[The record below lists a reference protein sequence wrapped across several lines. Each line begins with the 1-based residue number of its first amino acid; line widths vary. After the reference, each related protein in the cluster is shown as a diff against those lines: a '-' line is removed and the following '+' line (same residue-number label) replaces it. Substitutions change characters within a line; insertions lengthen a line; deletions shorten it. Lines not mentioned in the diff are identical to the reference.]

1 MQLTWSLILV
11 SLEQVTSYGEAERS
25 SNRFILFLA
34 TSAPTLSCPFSF
46 IICNLA
52 AGNKTDD
59 FAMIFT
65 IAVLSQ
71 KLEREMEI
79 VVELGGKNYCRYI
92 Q

>member
-59 FAMIFT
+59 FSIFSG
-65 IAVLSQ
+65 IAINSDNHSQ
-71 KLEREMEI
+71 
-79 VVELGGKNYCRYI
+79 VDYRYLPHVSSAI
-92 Q
+92 RKRN